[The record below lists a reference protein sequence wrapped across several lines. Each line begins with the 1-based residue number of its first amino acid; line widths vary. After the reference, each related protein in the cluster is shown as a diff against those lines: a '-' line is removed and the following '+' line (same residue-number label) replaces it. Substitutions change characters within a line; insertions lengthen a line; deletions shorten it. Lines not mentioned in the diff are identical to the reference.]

1 VKSNTTR
8 PVSASAAPS
17 VAPPAPG
24 SPSSYNDQSDDARRA
39 RAEAHN
45 QSAAGAGYG
54 SAGYAGT
61 SGYAG
66 GAAGSDQHAGT
77 AARAAAPAYS
87 DVAEASR
94 PASARPGSVQVEA
107 DGVTPR
113 VARLTIA
120 SIDPWSALK
129 VSFLL
134 SVAAVIA
141 LLIGVAVLWLVLD
154 GIGVFDQLNKV
165 LGTVGL
171 DTQQNDFDIYK
182 YVGFSKVLSI
192 AIVIGV
198 INAALLTALAT
209 VGTLLYN
216 LSAGLVGGVRVT
228 LSDD

>member
-1 VKSNTTR
+1 VKSNTPR
-8 PVSASAAPS
+8 PSSASAAPS
-17 VAPPAPG
+17 VAPS
-24 SPSSYNDQSDDARRA
+24 SPSYNDQSDDARRA

-45 QSAAGAGYG
+45 QSVAAASGYG
-54 SAGYAGT
+54 S

-66 GAAGSDQHAGT
+66 ASGYSGGSGTGT
-77 AARAAAPAYS
+77 AARSSSPNYSSSDTQVTETARPAAARPSAAPAE
-87 DVAEASR
+87 V
-94 PASARPGSVQVEA
+94 
-107 DGVTPR
+107 DGATPR

-141 LLIGVAVLWLVLD
+141 LVIGTAVLWLVLD

-171 DTQQNDFDIYK
+171 DTEKTTFDIYK
-182 YVGFSKVLSI
+182 YVGFGKVLSI

-209 VGTLLYN
+209 VSTLLYN
-216 LSAGLVGGVRVT
+216 LSAGLVGGIRVT